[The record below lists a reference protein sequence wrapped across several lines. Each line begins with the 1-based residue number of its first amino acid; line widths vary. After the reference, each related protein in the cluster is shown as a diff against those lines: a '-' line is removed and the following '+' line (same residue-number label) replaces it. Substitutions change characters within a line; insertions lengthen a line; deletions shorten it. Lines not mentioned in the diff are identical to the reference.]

1 MATKP
6 LQACSIE
13 NPRAMFESAL
23 ASVQA
28 VQSKGGSQA
37 RTAIA
42 ARTRPIAAGLDGR
55 ATEKR
60 ALTDAARALA
70 TLWKLSPHLVR

>member
-6 LQACSIE
+6 IQPCSVE
-13 NPRAMFESAL
+13 NPKATFESAL
-23 ASVQA
+23 ALMREGKGARKPVASIA
-28 VQSKGGSQA
+28 VRQQPLVPRSEQQ
-37 RTAIA
+37 
-42 ARTRPIAAGLDGR
+42 

-70 TLWKLSPHLVR
+70 QLWKVSPHLVR

>member
-6 LQACSIE
+6 LGASAME
-13 NPRAMFESAL
+13 NPRQIFERAL
-23 ASVQA
+23 SVMQ
-28 VQSKGGSQA
+28 KGRDRAHRG
-37 RTAIA
+37 TPIA
-42 ARTRPIAAGLDGR
+42 ARRVPIARNGNEQ

-70 TLWKLSPHLVR
+70 RLWNVSPHLVR